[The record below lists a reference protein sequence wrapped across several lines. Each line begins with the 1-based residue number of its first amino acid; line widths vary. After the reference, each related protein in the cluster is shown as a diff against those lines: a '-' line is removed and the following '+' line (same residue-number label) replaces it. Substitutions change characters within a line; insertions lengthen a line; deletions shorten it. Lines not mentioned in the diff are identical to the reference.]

1 MDKIRRYDLDWLRVG
16 VFTLLIFYHV
26 GMFFVPWGWHLKN
39 NIIYPELRWPML
51 FLNQWRLP
59 ILFVISGMGTYYAY
73 SFRSPAQYAWE
84 RVLRLGIPLVFG
96 MLLIVPPQVY
106 LERLVNGDF
115 LGSYWSYFPA
125 EAFLGIYPEGNFSW
139 HHLWFL
145 PYLLVYSLLL
155 AWPFRRIID
164 RPGALVNFVR
174 KRLNTPWG
182 WLFFILPLYLL
193 EAFLEPFFDLTH
205 ALVDDWFALINF
217 GTLFVFGF
225 LLLASGETFWDNVT
239 RYRRRNLFIGIG
251 SFSVLVILWQF
262 EDGYLRH
269 FTEAGFK
276 VLNLWTWIF
285 VLFGY
290 SAVYLNRPGRV
301 LRYCNRAVYPF
312 YILHQT
318 LTLIIAYFIMNL
330 NWGFWPKAAILTAG
344 TFGGCLM
351 LYQLVILPI
360 KWLHPFFGLKKKK
373 ADKIQEDARLP
384 IN

>member
-1 MDKIRRYDLDWLRVG
+1 
-16 VFTLLIFYHV
+16 
-26 GMFFVPWGWHLKN
+26 
-39 NIIYPELRWPML
+39 
-51 FLNQWRLP
+51 
-59 ILFVISGMGTYYAY
+59 
-73 SFRSPAQYAWE
+73 
-84 RVLRLGIPLVFG
+84 